1 MAAGEN
7 RFAPELNEKEVI
19 ELLEN
24 TTPGSTKKATKY
36 GMKIF
41 QGKNFDNLSIRVSQS
56 KTMQV
61 ETIYKLIKLISYI
74 SLTFSDCLLTPGNKF
89 SKKFLY
95 SRNKTRRSI

>member
-1 MAAGEN
+1 MVAGEN

-24 TTPGSTKKATKY
+24 ATTGSIKKATKY

-41 QGKNFDNLSIRVSQS
+41 QGKNLLKLYFDNLSIIVSQS

-61 ETIYKLIKLISYI
+61 ETIYIFKNYKHPVSSHKIK
-74 SLTFSDCLLTPGNKF
+74 
-89 SKKFLY
+89 
-95 SRNKTRRSI
+95 SRRFV